1 METKQKASLFAIASA
16 LVLAVSKFSV
26 GVMSGSMAV
35 TSSGLDSLLDV
46 FMSAMN
52 FAAIR
57 KAEQPADDTHHY
69 GHGKIEDLAAVVQSL
84 VIVFT
89 GGAVIYQAVHHY
101 FAHQPVVYSTWDLPV
116 MLLSLVFSFFI
127 SRVLK
132 RVGEK
137 TDSNALKADAL
148 HYMSDLYSNS
158 GAILAIILTHYTGK
172 SFFDLLF
179 AVVIGCIILFS
190 ALRILKGGVSGLMDT
205 RIPKRMEQEIAEVVD
220 NMPYP
225 FAGYHKLRTR
235 SAGSKR
241 YVDFHL
247 LTCRKLTIEEAHE
260 LANQVESEIK
270 RRITTVDVTTHVE
283 PCDYTC
289 ELNELTCMVLK
300 VRAQRRASTV

>member
-1 METKQKASLFAIASA
+1 MDTKQKASLFAIASA

-26 GVMSGSMAV
+26 GMMSGSMAV

-57 KAEQPADDTHHY
+57 KAEKPADDTHHY
-69 GHGKIEDLAAVVQSL
+69 GHGKVEDMAAVVQSL

-89 GGAVIYQAVHHY
+89 GGAIIYQAVHQY

-116 MLLSLVFSFFI
+116 MFLSLVFSFFI
-127 SRVLK
+127 SHVLK
-132 RVGEK
+132 RVGDK
-137 TDSNALKADAL
+137 TESNALKADAL
-148 HYMSDLYSNS
+148 HYASDLYSNS
-158 GAILAIILTHYTGK
+158 GAIVAIILTYYTGK

-179 AVVIGCIILFS
+179 AVAIGCIILFS
-190 ALRILKGGVSGLMDT
+190 ALRILKGGLSGLMDT
-205 RIPKRMEQEIAEVVD
+205 RIPEQMEQEIADVVD

-235 SAGSKR
+235 SSGSKK

-247 LTCRKLTIEEAHE
+247 LTCRKLTIEEAHG
-260 LANQVESEIK
+260 LASQVEQEIK
-270 RRITTVDVTTHVE
+270 RRITTVDLTIHVE
-283 PCDYTC
+283 PCAYTC
-289 ELNELTCMVLK
+289 ELNELTCSVLK
-300 VRAQRRASTV
+300 VRAQRRASIA